1 MAKPPL
7 ERVQLRL
14 IYRGKGPVF
23 WSGGRAEVGV
33 QDKEEGLLLG
43 KAGPDGG
50 LIFDLV
56 LEVKPV
62 GLGAPVFVGPL
73 AHGPASKRFL
83 YLSWRNLTGEYAQ
96 RLILPLGS
104 ITWPDV
110 RAAQTAGQPIVGE
123 LIDSK
128 PRATSTGANIGG
140 KRLIVWRPPGGGL

>member
-1 MAKPPL
+1 MPKPPL
-7 ERVQLRL
+7 ERVRLRL

-23 WSGGRAEVGV
+23 WSGGLAEFGV

-56 LEVKPV
+56 LEVKPA
-62 GLGAPVFVGPL
+62 GLGAPVFVGPFT
-73 AHGPASKRFL
+73 HGPASKRFL

-96 RLILPLGS
+96 RLILPLGA
-104 ITWPDV
+104 ITWNDI
-110 RAAQTAGQPIVGE
+110 RAAQAMNRPLVGE
-123 LIDSK
+123 LIDLN

-140 KRLIVWRPPGGGL
+140 TRPITWRPPGDNQ